1 MISPSR
7 RQGSSK
13 ALWPEFG
20 HLSTEPAAAVTET
33 DAAEQQGQIVFD
45 SSFDQLAWT
54 QGGKTGVPPKSPL
67 RTGRS
72 LSQRFRASAGPCA
85 GRGGGEMGV
94 DGVGISTGVGSGAEE
109 PKGMTSA
116 GRGKAEKGKDM
127 GRRGKGEH
135 NIPTDPG

>member
-1 MISPSR
+1 
-7 RQGSSK
+7 
-13 ALWPEFG
+13 
-20 HLSTEPAAAVTET
+20 
-33 DAAEQQGQIVFD
+33 
-45 SSFDQLAWT
+45 
-54 QGGKTGVPPKSPL
+54 
-67 RTGRS
+67 
-72 LSQRFRASAGPCA
+72 
-85 GRGGGEMGV
+85 MGI